1 MRNLWVL
8 STSMLVTVTATLPAW
23 SQEAGEEV
31 SLEEIVVT
39 ATKRNTDL
47 QKTSISIQVV
57 SGEQLKAEG
66 RKRVDEIMSGTV
78 GVQVQDGPTGAS
90 FYMRGFNGT
99 PFSSNS
105 GAPDSATVAV
115 VIDGV
120 VQSRSETVRGGTLDM
135 AQAEVMRGSQST
147 TLGGNSL
154 VGAVSLVSNQPIFEY
169 AASGSLEVGN
179 YHLLATE
186 GVLNVP
192 LTDNQAIRIAYSS
205 NKRDGY
211 VSSGAGDSD
220 LMNARLKY
228 RWQATDDL
236 NLITTID
243 HQTIGGNGVTQNTLL
258 YSGNWV
264 PFTNQCPTTPVQGA
278 TVNCFGY
285 PYLYAFNNS
294 GVTYRDRSNPW
305 NDGFPKEGWYNNP
318 YYTSTIDSV
327 NVNVA
332 LETPIGTLTFIPSYQ
347 KTHFTTMEPGLQQP
361 VVHQDQKPTQKQVD
375 LRLASPA
382 DSSLIWLGG
391 LYYQYV
397 DSPGLVETISP
408 PGTGTAATTAG
419 FPTPNYC
426 AAAGGAF
433 CYWYRDTR
441 EAFSQTL
448 SAYGN
453 VTYPIPF
460 VESLRLIAGARYSA
474 DKKGYEVSTAQAG
487 TSIGPSGPYNYN
499 TASGTATYANN
510 GSGAKGEA
518 KWHATT
524 YRAGIEYD
532 LAANAMAYGTVST
545 GYQPGSISATNGVTP
560 KLRLKQITLGVK
572 SRWFEDSVQA
582 NVEAFQSEFY
592 NQSQG
597 GGLFAYV
604 PTNPSNTLPATPTA
618 CNGMGAIAASGG
630 TVGVDSYVC
639 ATGGTLTVPYL
650 QSRGVDLELSYLPTS
665 SDRIDASIEY
675 LETTQ
680 TTPNFTRTAAEI
692 TSALGNSTNTTALLS
707 ALAANA
713 SLFDGKTQQNSPKW
727 NFNTT
732 YSHRFALPGGSS
744 LTPKANWV
752 RKTEYWSSGF
762 GGGVNLSSDASTF
775 ARGVQP
781 AYNLYN
787 GYLNWQAADSK
798 FNVSGYVKN
807 ITNEAVLLNYNAGR
821 GVAYNFVSLDAPR
834 TYGVTFSANF

>member
-1 MRNLWVL
+1 MRNFLIC
-8 STSMLVTVTATLPAW
+8 STSLLVTIAGATPAL
-23 SQEAGEEV
+23 SQDASEI

-39 ATKRNTDL
+39 ATKRDTDL
-47 QKTSISIQVV
+47 QKTLILIQVV

-66 RKRVDEIMSGTV
+66 RKRIDEIMSGTV
-78 GVQVQDGPTGAS
+78 GVQVQDSPTGAS

-105 GAPDSATVAV
+105 GAPDSSTVAV

-135 AQAEVMRGSQST
+135 ARAEVMRGSQST

-154 VGAVSLVSNQPIFEY
+154 VGAVSLISNQPIFEY

-192 LTDNQAIRIAYSS
+192 VTDNQAIRIAYSS
-205 NKRDGY
+205 NKRNGY

-220 LMNARLKY
+220 LLNARLKY
-228 RWQATDDL
+228 RWQATDNL
-236 NLITTID
+236 NLVATID

-258 YSGNWV
+258 YSGSWV
-264 PFTNQCPTTPVQGA
+264 PFTNQCPTTPTQGA

-285 PYLYAFNNS
+285 PYIYAFNNS

-305 NDGFPKEGWYNNP
+305 SDGFPKDGWYNNP
-318 YYTSTIDSV
+318 YYDSTIDSI
-327 NVNVA
+327 NVNA
-332 LETPIGTLTFIPSYQ
+332 SLETAIGTLTLIPSYQ
-347 KTHFTTMEPGLQQP
+347 KTHFASMEPGLQQP
-361 VVHQDQKPTQKQVD
+361 VVHQDQKPEQKQLD
-375 LRLASPA
+375 LRFASPGE
-382 DSSLIWLGG
+382 SSIEWLGG

-397 DSPGLVETISP
+397 DSPGVVETISP

-426 AAAGGAF
+426 ATAGNAF
-433 CYWYRDTR
+433 CYWWRDTR
-441 EAFSQTL
+441 KSFSQTL

-453 VTYPIPF
+453 FTYPIPF
-460 VESLRLIAGARYSA
+460 VESLRLIGGARYSE

-487 TSIGPSGPYNYN
+487 TSFGPSTAYNYS
-499 TASGTATYANN
+499 TPSGTATYANN
-510 GSGAKGEA
+510 GSGAAGEA

-524 YRAGIEYD
+524 YRAGLEYD
-532 LAANAMAYGTVST
+532 VLDNAMAYGTVST
-545 GYQPGSISATNGVTP
+545 GYQPGSISATNGITP
-560 KLRLKQITLGVK
+560 KLRLKQITLGLK
-572 SRWFEDSVQA
+572 SRWLEDSLQT
-582 NVEAFQSEFY
+582 NVEAFRSQFY

-604 PTNPSNTLPATPTA
+604 PTNPSNTVPANPSA
-618 CNGMGAIAASGG
+618 CSGMGAIAATGG
-630 TVGVDSYVC
+630 TAGVDSYVC

-650 QSRGVDLELSYLPTS
+650 QSQGADLELSYLPTA
-665 SDRIDASIEY
+665 SDRIDVTVEY

-680 TTPNFTRTAAEI
+680 TTPNFTRSDAEI
-692 TSALGNSTNTTALLS
+692 TSALGNSTNTAALLS
-707 ALAANA
+707 ALQASA

-732 YSHRFALPGGSS
+732 YSHRFTLPGGST

-752 RKTEYWSSGF
+752 HKSEYWSSGF
-762 GGGVNLSSDASTF
+762 GAGINLSSDAASF

-781 AYNLYN
+781 AYDLYN
-787 GYLNWQAADSK
+787 GYLNWQSADSK
-798 FNVSGYVKN
+798 FNISSYVKN
-807 ITNEAVLLNYNAGR
+807 ITNEAILLNYNAGR

-834 TYGVTFSANF
+834 TYGVNFSANF